1 MIPFV
6 VFFSWLLL
14 LLRFCPR
21 DLSALHASLVRP
33 FEFTCGVLRICSVC
47 CTHAWFVF
55 GVAGKQYAL
64 AILGGEPPV
73 HNGVIG
79 ALPRPFGGLPT
90 AQCIE
95 GIRRSAVI
103 GLRRPLWR
111 PLASAEEG
119 ADTLSADQS
128 VSAGGVTL
136 AKRAVSEV
144 WVGTPDY
151 PTRLFFYISLSA
163 LSRPMSKEC
172 VYLAVDVSA
181 PMGAY
186 LAEAVEALT
195 EMVSDKVLWHAQDA
209 LGLAFLG
216 GATNNTLAA
225 ELGGYEGIAEMH
237 ALAPVGSNGFEA
249 IGALQKL
256 RSDHAHASDIGGR
269 SSSSFDVI
277 DAIVVAVDSIEKYCE
292 KHKYAKR
299 ILLVTAGVDLR
310 TDDDGLPEEVVVK
323 LKDAQIRVDFYGSGG
338 GLSLLEDEEGTS
350 LSERSAHTRHFL
362 RTLSSQL
369 GRPADALDGEP
380 ANRQGHFQL
389 VPLER
394 AHAQELTLAPPPRKN
409 TTAYRGAFTI
419 GDTKLPVISYR
430 QAPHTRLK
438 LWAQNVAQQGGG
450 RRTHVSHTHVC
461 ANATLGSHTWVFSH
475 LSMRVLVAKL
485 VEVKEGGGVSHLSES
500 QGLRLFRALF
510 FSFIT
515 LPCSPPPLTSRK
527 TVKASA
533 WPKWNSVSK
542 GAIADE
548 GARAASLGEGGSAS
562 ASSAAAAAGIDTT
575 MTETRCFRQA
585 DPNTEVAPDLRLKV
599 PSVFSHTLPMP
610 PIRHTPLPIRH
621 TRPIRFH
628 VCHMPILC
636 VTRQFSVSHANSLS
650 LRGAPLRKGPG
661 ADERRRREALQARR

>member
-1 MIPFV
+1 MP
-6 VFFSWLLL
+6 
-14 LLRFCPR
+14 
-21 DLSALHASLVRP
+21 
-33 FEFTCGVLRICSVC
+33 
-47 CTHAWFVF
+47 
-55 GVAGKQYAL
+55 
-64 AILGGEPPV
+64 
-73 HNGVIG
+73 
-79 ALPRPFGGLPT
+79 
-90 AQCIE
+90 
-95 GIRRSAVI
+95 
-103 GLRRPLWR
+103 
-111 PLASAEEG
+111 
-119 ADTLSADQS
+119 
-128 VSAGGVTL
+128 
-136 AKRAVSEV
+136 
-144 WVGTPDY
+144 
-151 PTRLFFYISLSA
+151 
-163 LSRPMSKEC
+163 KEC

-186 LAEAVEALT
+186 LAEAVETLT

-216 GATNNTLAA
+216 SATNNTLAA

-256 RSDHAHASDIGGR
+256 RSNRAQASDIGGR

-292 KHKYAKR
+292 KRKYAKR
-299 ILLVTAGVDLR
+299 IILVTAGVGLR

-323 LKDAQIRVDFYGSGG
+323 LKDAQIRVDFYGAGG

-369 GRPADALDGEP
+369 GRPADALDGKP

-409 TTAYRGAFTI
+409 TTTAYRGAFTI

-485 VEVKEGGGVSHLSES
+485 VEVKEGGGLSP
-500 QGLRLFRALF
+500 LREPRFATVQSLILF
-510 FSFIT
+510 IHHT
-515 LPCSPPPLTSRK
+515 PMSPPL
-527 TVKASA
+527 
-533 WPKWNSVSK
+533 
-542 GAIADE
+542 
-548 GARAASLGEGGSAS
+548 
-562 ASSAAAAAGIDTT
+562 
-575 MTETRCFRQA
+575 
-585 DPNTEVAPDLRLKV
+585 
-599 PSVFSHTLPMP
+599 
-610 PIRHTPLPIRH
+610 
-621 TRPIRFH
+621 
-628 VCHMPILC
+628 
-636 VTRQFSVSHANSLS
+636 
-650 LRGAPLRKGPG
+650 
-661 ADERRRREALQARR
+661 